1 MRYKS
6 FSATANILGSLR
18 AVEFDG
24 EKLTIGNVT
33 SDDVTRFVDLLQG
46 KAANQETVGGSEPS
60 RVVRVE
66 KGDIASSAKPDEQS
80 APAAESK
87 PAAEPPK
94 AEPTTTSRRSR
105 KTATTETPPAPA
117 PVATPPAEPAVKTV
131 GVTLAQEAAK
141 DATNAT
147 PAADVVSTSEV
158 PAKAP
163 AGPDN
168 YLEGD
173 PPGPKTARGGQPE
186 GVAPPEDDIPFGG
199 EETIPAAEEKAAPA
213 AKPGVPD
220 VLPANIVNAGRLRDV
235 LEYLMTF
242 GYETKE
248 DLAKQCREIQSKVP
262 LLSRIENIEDR
273 VTRTLQVIRGS

>member
-1 MRYKS
+1 MRFKS
-6 FSATANILGSLR
+6 FSATANILGVLR

-46 KAANQETVGGSEPS
+46 KAANEQASASGIEPS

-66 KGDIASSAKPDEQS
+66 KSDIASSVKPDEQP

-87 PAAEPPK
+87 PAVEPSK

-105 KTATTETPPAPA
+105 KAATTETPPAPA
-117 PVATPPAEPAVKTV
+117 ATPPAEPVVKTA
-131 GVTLAQEAAK
+131 GVTLAQEPAK
-141 DATNAT
+141 DASTAA
-147 PAADVVSTSEV
+147 PAADVVSTPEASTT
-158 PAKAP
+158 PP

-173 PPGPKTARGGQPE
+173 PPGPKTERGSQPD
-186 GVAPPEDDIPFGG
+186 GVAASDDEIPFGG
-199 EETIPAAEEKAAPA
+199 EEAILAAEEKAAPA

-248 DLAKQCREIQSKVP
+248 DLAAQCRLIQPKVP
-262 LLSRIENIEDR
+262 LLTRIENIEDR